1 LSGLRSAARSALF
14 TLPALVLAA
23 CAGDEPHSKLA
34 ARVDAALAPLVE
46 AHEFSGAVV
55 LSRDGKVVY
64 QRGFGSANHEAR
76 IPFTPET
83 PGDGGSLA
91 KTLTAAGIWW
101 LAQEGR
107 IKLDAPASDYVPG
120 YPHAGTT
127 VRQLI
132 GHSNGLP
139 WDYAVFDPHFAPD
152 QPRTTEAMLEVVA
165 QHFPQPRFQPGSRFE
180 YSSFGYDV
188 AALVIEKAS
197 GQSYEEFLD
206 ERFFSKLGM
215 QQSYVRPGRFADWP
229 GVRTLGYR
237 WRDGAWVAFDVF
249 DMEAFRGG
257 SNIYFSAADLGRW
270 GAANAAGTALPAAV
284 YEAGQQHIEVAGQ
297 AAHLTGLNWYCDDAQ
312 LRCYYTGDLN
322 AFYSFVYWD
331 RARNESVAFVSNST
345 LPAWRRPAL
354 ARELIDALADQPA
367 RANVRAQF
375 ERFGPETPAAI
386 AGTYS
391 AADFG
396 PAVLSAGPEGMRLRI
411 DGGVE
416 YDVFT
421 VAADTI
427 YVPGLDYWLAFT
439 GSPPT
444 AMHLSAL
451 FVDTVLQ
458 RQPDPD
464 AGKP

>member
-1 LSGLRSAARSALF
+1 LAARIALL
-14 TLPALVLAA
+14 TLPALALAA
-23 CAGDEPHSKLA
+23 CAGDEPDSTLTR
-34 ARVDAALAPLVE
+34 RVDAVFAPLVE

-55 LSRDGKVVY
+55 LLRGGEVVY
-64 QRGFGSANHEAR
+64 QRGFGSANHDAR
-76 IPFTPET
+76 IPFTPES

-107 IKLDAPASDYVPG
+107 IKLDAPATDYVAG
-120 YPHAGTT
+120 YPHPGTT

-132 GHSNGLP
+132 AHSNGLP
-139 WDYAVFDPHFAPD
+139 WDYAAFDQHFAPD
-152 QPRTTEAMLEVVA
+152 QPRTTESMLEIVA
-165 QHFPQPRFQPGSRFE
+165 RHFPQPRFQPGTRFE

-188 AALVIEKAS
+188 AALAIEKAS

-206 ERFFSKLGM
+206 ERFFAKLGM
-215 QQSYVRPGRFADWP
+215 EQSFVRPGRFADWP
-229 GVRTLGYR
+229 GARTLGYR
-237 WRDGAWVAFDVF
+237 WRDGAWVPFDVF

-284 YEAGQQHIEVAGQ
+284 YEAGQRRTEVAGQ
-297 AAHLTGLNWYCDDAQ
+297 PTGLTGLNWYCDEAQ

-331 RARNESVAFVSNST
+331 RVRNESVAFVSNST

-354 ARELIDALADQPA
+354 ARGLVDALAEQPA

-375 ERFGPETPAAI
+375 ERFSPDTQSAI
-386 AGTYS
+386 AGTY
-391 AADFG
+391 AAAGFG
-396 PAVLSAGPEGMRLRI
+396 PAVLSKGAEGMRLRI
-411 DGGVE
+411 GDDVE
-416 YDVFT
+416 YDMFL
-421 VAADTI
+421 VAADTF

-439 GSPPT
+439 GTPPT
-444 AMHLSAL
+444 AMHLSSM

-458 RQPDPD
+458 RQPDRD